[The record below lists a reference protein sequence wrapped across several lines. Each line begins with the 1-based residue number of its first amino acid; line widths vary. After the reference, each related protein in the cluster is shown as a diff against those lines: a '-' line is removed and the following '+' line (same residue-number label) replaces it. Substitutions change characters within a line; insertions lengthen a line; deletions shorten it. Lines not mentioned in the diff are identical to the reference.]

1 MKNKRL
7 SENPARMVAH
17 LLAAFMLLVVAFG
30 ASAADYMQC
39 MQTYRKSLGVPGTPI
54 CPIQVAGTSPMSTG
68 DDDPYNSMN
77 YYNCP
82 NAADWIRDYC
92 GGVPVPPQS
101 DLLRGGGPG
110 VASKGHRHA
119 FRS

>member
-39 MQTYRKSLGVPGTPI
+39 MQTYRKSLGVPGTPT

-68 DDDPYNSMN
+68 DDDPYNGMN

-82 NAADWIRDYC
+82 NASDW
-92 GGVPVPPQS
+92 
-101 DLLRGGGPG
+101 RGTI
-110 VASKGHRHA
+110 AAAYR
-119 FRS
+119 FRLSPTTPAR